1 MRLNIEVTND
11 LYPWWWINLMRL
23 DSFDEVLETI
33 RSHGGVY
40 HDGFDKEVSAR
51 WIEFAD
57 EKDAAMFLL
66 RWS

>member
-1 MRLNIEVTND
+1 MRLDIVVENG
-11 LYPWWWINLMRL
+11 LYPCWWINLMRL

-40 HDGFDKEVSAR
+40 HDGFTDTR
-51 WIEFAD
+51 WIKFDD

-66 RWS
+66 RWA

>member
-1 MRLNIEVTND
+1 MRLDIVVTND

-23 DSFDEVLETI
+23 DSFGEVLETI

-40 HDGFDKEVSAR
+40 HDSINDTR
-51 WIEFAD
+51 WVEFAD

-66 RWS
+66 RWA